1 LCVQFGVP
9 LASAAAFLSCAILAS
24 CNFNIDDNPVDP
36 NTGPADRWET
46 KRFTVAGESGVY
58 LSRTYKNDEFQYYE
72 ELYADPDTTTMP
84 VIEQVKRFSALGELR
99 YIERYSISDDGT
111 VLRVF
116 RYTAEGEL
124 LYSKAYVY
132 DSSGDSGKL
141 VRWYYFGADGL
152 ASSALAYKWEE
163 DDSGRLLA
171 VVSFAPVSDTY
182 STLESKS
189 SVSWFYLP
197 NSKDWSLEA
206 RRGDD
211 PWSLGSDP
219 PNLKY
224 PEAGRDTEVAHTL
237 SDEVPLASVADPE
250 LADLPV
256 PEVLDDSLDLVNY
269 RLAWKDTDGSSL
281 VKVEPLPG
289 GSIFRPVSMERTDR
303 RLGNSTVRMTLSYDA
318 ESGRISAKETYYGNM
333 LALRIAMT
341 YDTDGFPTSMDTT
354 GAALLLPLKYD
365 IT

>member
-1 LCVQFGVP
+1 
-9 LASAAAFLSCAILAS
+9 
-24 CNFNIDDNPVDP
+24 
-36 NTGPADRWET
+36 
-46 KRFTVAGESGVY
+46 
-58 LSRTYKNDEFQYYE
+58 
-72 ELYADPDTTTMP
+72 MP

-124 LYSKAYVY
+124 LYSKAYVHEGVGDDRRLIRY
-132 DSSGDSGKL
+132 YVFGKDGDVEQSVAYEWESPVDGVARRRSITMFTGGSGSVIAAEST
-141 VRWYYFGADGL
+141 VR
-152 ASSALAYKWEE
+152 
-163 DDSGRLLA
+163 
-171 VVSFAPVSDTY
+171 
-182 STLESKS
+182 
-189 SVSWFYLP
+189 WFYLP
-197 NSKDWSLEA
+197 NSKDWSLEM
-206 RRGDD
+206 RRGKD
-211 PWSLGSDP
+211 PWSLCEASPANP
-219 PNLKY
+219 PA
-224 PEAGRDTEVAHTL
+224 AGGESEL
-237 SDEVPLASVADPE
+237 SFELSEPVPLASVADPE

-269 RLAWKDTDGSSL
+269 RLAWKDADGSSL

-303 RLGNSTVRMTLSYDA
+303 RLGNSTVRMNLSYDA
-318 ESGRISAKETYYGNM
+318 ESVRISAKETYYGTT

-341 YDTDGFPTSMDTT
+341 YDNDGFPTSMDTT